1 MMSLYRNSNAVWAAA
16 TDRAKRSGLPVQEA
30 QQWFLRERLLS
41 RVFADPDSPW
51 VLKGGTAMLARVAD
65 ARWSRDVDL
74 LTQKPDLA
82 SAVLELQRAAAREDE
97 DQLTMTVTDTR
108 RSLGTRQGSVAG
120 TTLHVQ
126 VTSGSKQLAAIKIDL
141 VAGSLMTGDPER
153 SMVRSRLHLPGLESV
168 PVRLYPVADHIA
180 DKVIATESTFGL
192 HPSSRVRDLVD
203 LVILGRTQTVKADDL
218 QRAIA
223 GERIHQGMPMRTAFT
238 PPADWTRT
246 FAEAA
251 NKSAVTQGL
260 SLEAAT
266 AYVRNLVEPAM
277 NAEADLTGRT
287 WDPTAGAYLPSEHVT
302 TRPQPEPEHEAGNDK
317 PVTVVEHTRNGSLT
331 LGHRRNLPNRGSSQ
345 TE

>member
-1 MMSLYRNSNAVWAAA
+1 MSAYANSGALWAAV

-65 ARWSRDVDL
+65 ARWSKDVDL
-74 LTQKPDLA
+74 LTQRPDLT
-82 SAVLELQRAAAREDE
+82 SAVNELQLAANRADD
-97 DQLTMTVTDTR
+97 DQLTMTITDTR
-108 RSLGTRQGSVAG
+108 RSHGTRQGDVLG

-126 VTSGSKQLAAIKIDL
+126 VTSGNKQLAAIKIDL
-141 VAGSLMTGDPER
+141 VAGSLMTGDPEEAT
-153 SMVRSRLHLPGLESV
+153 VHSRLHLPGLESV

-223 GERIHQGMPMRTAFT
+223 GERIHQNMPARTAFT
-238 PPADWTRT
+238 TPTGWSKT
-246 FAEAA
+246 FSEIAS
-251 NKSAVTQGL
+251 KSPLTHGL
-260 SLEAAT
+260 SL
-266 AYVRNLVEPAM
+266 
-277 NAEADLTGRT
+277 
-287 WDPTAGAYLPSEHVT
+287 
-302 TRPQPEPEHEAGNDK
+302 
-317 PVTVVEHTRNGSLT
+317 
-331 LGHRRNLPNRGSSQ
+331 
-345 TE
+345 